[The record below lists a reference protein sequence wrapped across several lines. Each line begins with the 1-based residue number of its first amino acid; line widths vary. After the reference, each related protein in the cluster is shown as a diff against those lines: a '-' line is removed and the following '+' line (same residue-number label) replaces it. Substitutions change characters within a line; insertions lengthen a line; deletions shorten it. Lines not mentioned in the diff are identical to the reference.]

1 MRLLLDTHVA
11 LWAILDDPRLPQPAR
26 RLIEEPSNRVIV
38 SAASVWEISIKHGLA
53 RADMPVS
60 GCDALRFFRL
70 AGYQMLSV
78 TAEHAVAVDG
88 LPQIHRDPFDRII
101 VAQALVEPLRLLT
114 HDATLKAYSDTV
126 LLF

>member
-1 MRLLLDTHVA
+1 M
-11 LWAILDDPRLPQPAR
+11 
-26 RLIEEPSNRVIV
+26 VIV
-38 SAASVWEISIKHGLA
+38 SAASVWEISIKHALA

-60 GCDALRFFRL
+60 GSDALRFFRQ

-78 TAEHAVAVDG
+78 TAEHAAAVDG

-101 VAQALVEPLRLLT
+101 VAQALVEPLRLVT
-114 HDATLKAYSDTV
+114 HDATLKAYGDTV